1 MRAARYWGKEDIR
14 VEDVPVPEIGPGEA
28 LIKVGYAGIC
38 GSDMWIYSGTH
49 PRAKA
54 PLIMS
59 HEFAGEIAALSGED
73 NRGFKVGDHVTVN
86 PLLYCGRCLPCRS
99 GRHHVC
105 KKLGL
110 SGIDADGGFAEYVK
124 VGINQLVK
132 LPPDLPL
139 DTAALTEPTAVTVHA
154 VHRGGV
160 KVGDQVVVLGGGP
173 IGYLV
178 AVSARAAGAAQVI
191 VSEPSDLR
199 RNLAARHGFTVVDGG
214 PGTKDAVLTLTGGDG
229 ADVVFDAAGVP
240 ATAALATEI
249 VRVSGRVVVVGVFKH
264 PAPVDLLAVNFNELE
279 IVGTRVYTDQ
289 AFEAAAR
296 LVASSPD
303 VAAVISHR
311 LPLSEAP
318 QAMRVARE
326 AKDAMKI
333 LIHP

>member
-1 MRAARYWGKEDIR
+1 MRAARFWGKEDIHL
-14 VEDVPVPEIGPGEA
+14 EEVPVPEIGHGEA

-59 HEFAGEIAALSGED
+59 HEFAGEIVAITGD
-73 NRGFKVGDHVTVN
+73 DDRGFKVGDHVAVN
-86 PLLYCGRCLPCRS
+86 PLLYCGRCLPCRT

-132 LPPDLPL
+132 LPEDLPL
-139 DTAALTEPTAVTVHA
+139 DLAALTEPTAVAVHA

-199 RNLAARHGFTVVDGG
+199 RTLAARHGFTVVDGG
-214 PGTKDAVLTLTGGDG
+214 PGTKDEILALTDGEG

-240 ATAALATEI
+240 ATAALATEL
-249 VRVSGRVVVVGVFKH
+249 VRVSGRVVIVGVFKH

-279 IVGTRVYTDQ
+279 IVGTRVYTDE
-289 AFEAAAR
+289 AFAAAAR
-296 LVASSPD
+296 LVANSPD
-303 VAAVISHR
+303 VADVISHR

-318 QAMRVARE
+318 QAMRIARE
-326 AKDAMKI
+326 AKEAMKI
-333 LIHP
+333 LVHP